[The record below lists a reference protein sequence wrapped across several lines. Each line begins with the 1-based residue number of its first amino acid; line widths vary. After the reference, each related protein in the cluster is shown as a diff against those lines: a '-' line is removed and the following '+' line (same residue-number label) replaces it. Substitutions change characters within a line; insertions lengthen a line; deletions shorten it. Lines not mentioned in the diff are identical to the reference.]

1 MAHPSAEAHSSCC
14 FRTTWS
20 NLGRT
25 NTEMTISGADT
36 TGPQHPP
43 HSLGTKTQ
51 ESPWAVWIFLGTFFR
66 ESSHPGKRG
75 SQPTLLCLSPAGHSP
90 VLNHCHHST
99 FARVNW
105 QNGKWLNAASKKKG
119 WIKNHFA
126 LCCLLLENC
135 LVFCY
140 YILYL
145 FFKAVI
151 FLTPEPIAKTET
163 KLNNKMRK

>member
-43 HSLGTKTQ
+43 HSLGTRNNPEQ
-51 ESPWAVWIFLGTFFR
+51 SGFSLEPSSMSPPTLAR
-66 ESSHPGKRG
+66 AG

-99 FARVNW
+99 FACVNW

-126 LCCLLLENC
+126 LRCLLLENC

-151 FLTPEPIAKTET
+151 FLMPEPIAKTET
-163 KLNNKMRK
+163 KLKNKMRK

>member
-14 FRTTWS
+14 FRTTWN

-43 HSLGTKTQ
+43 HSLGTRNNPEKFGFSL
-51 ESPWAVWIFLGTFFR
+51 EPSSMSPPTLAR
-66 ESSHPGKRG
+66 AG
-75 SQPTLLCLSPAGHSP
+75 SQPALLCLSPAGHSP

-99 FARVNW
+99 FACVKW

-119 WIKNHFA
+119 WIKKHFA

-140 YILYL
+140 YILHL
-145 FFKAVI
+145 FF
-151 FLTPEPIAKTET
+151 
-163 KLNNKMRK
+163 